1 MWRRSVKDLI
11 VGLTALAVGILIG
24 WLACLW

>member
-1 MWRRSVKDLI
+1 MWQRSVEDLI
-11 VGLTALAVGILIG
+11 TGLTELAVGILIG

>member
-1 MWRRSVKDLI
+1 MWRRSFKNLM
-11 VGLTALAVGILIG
+11 VGLTALAMGILIG

>member
-1 MWRRSVKDLI
+1 MWQRSVEDLI
-11 VGLTALAVGILIG
+11 VGLMALAVGILIG

>member
-1 MWRRSVKDLI
+1 MWQRSVEDLI

-24 WLACLW
+24 WLAYLW